1 MTTTEF
7 RARARFA
14 GRAYLAHPWALGA
27 DALIVVGLI
36 LLAVLA

>member
-1 MTTTEF
+1 VHD
-7 RARARFA
+7 RARFA
-14 GRAYLAHPWALGA
+14 ASRATRAYFTHPWALGA

>member
-1 MTTTEF
+1 MTRF
-7 RARARFA
+7 RFA
-14 GRAYLAHPWALGA
+14 LSCATRAYLAHPWALGA